1 MKLILQEQVPNLGG
15 PGDEVDVAPGFGR
28 NYLLPKG
35 LAVKATEANRNLVF
49 QRKKKM
55 EEKAA
60 ADLEASKALAES
72 LASVSVNIKR
82 RVADGE
88 TLYGS
93 VSPADIVEALAVEGF
108 EINKDDVRLEHHIKA
123 LGIYEV
129 PIHLPYGVEAS
140 IKVWVI
146 REDDD

>member
-15 PGDEVDVAPGFGR
+15 PGDEVEVAAGYGR

-35 LAVKATEANRNLVF
+35 LAVKSSESNRNLVF
-49 QRKKKM
+49 LRKAKK
-55 EEKAA
+55 EAKAA
-60 ADLEASKALAES
+60 ADLEVSQALAES
-72 LASVSVNIKR
+72 LAAVSVNIKR

-93 VSPADIVEALAVEGF
+93 VSQVDIAAALAEEGF
-108 EINKDDVRLEHHIKA
+108 EINKDHIHLEHHIKA

-129 PIHLPYGVEAS
+129 PIHLAYGVEAS
-140 IKVWVI
+140 VKVWVI
-146 REDDD
+146 KDDD

>member
-15 PGDEVDVAPGFGR
+15 PGDEVDVAAGYGR

-35 LAVKATEANRNLVF
+35 LAVKASEANRNLVF
-49 QRKKKM
+49 IRKAKK
-55 EEKAA
+55 EAKAA
-60 ADLEASKALAES
+60 ADLEVSRALAETLS
-72 LASVSVNIKR
+72 AVSVNIKR
-82 RVADGE
+82 RVAEGE

-93 VSPADIVEALAVEGF
+93 VSHTDIVDALAEEGF
-108 EINKDDVRLEHHIKA
+108 EINKDHIMLEHHIKA

-140 IKVWVI
+140 VKVWVI
-146 REDDD
+146 RDDE

>member
-15 PGDEVDVAPGFGR
+15 PGDEVEVAAGYGR

-35 LAVKATEANRNLVF
+35 LAVLTSEANRNLVF
-49 QRKKKM
+49 LRKAKQ
-55 EEKAA
+55 EAKAA
-60 ADLEASKALAES
+60 ADLEESRALAES
-72 LASVSVNIKR
+72 LASVSINIKR
-82 RVADGE
+82 RVAEGE

-93 VSPADIVEALAVEGF
+93 VSPTDVVEALAAEGF
-108 EINKDDVRLEHHIKA
+108 EINRDDVRLEYHIKA

-129 PIHLPYGVEAS
+129 PIHLPYGVEAK

-146 REDDD
+146 RGED

>member
-15 PGDEVDVAPGFGR
+15 PGDEVEVAPGFGR
-28 NYLLPKG
+28 NYLIPKG
-35 LAVKATEANRNLVF
+35 LAVSATEANRNLVF
-49 QRKKKM
+49 QRRAKI
-55 EEKAA
+55 EAKAA
-60 ADLEASKALAES
+60 ADLEASTALAES
-72 LASVSVNIKR
+72 LAAVSVNIKR

-108 EINKDDVRLEHHIKA
+108 EINRDHVKLEQHIKA

-129 PIHLPYGVEAS
+129 PIQLPYGVEAGV
-140 IKVWVI
+140 KVWVI
-146 REDDD
+146 RDDD

>member
-15 PGDEVDVAPGFGR
+15 PGDEVEVAAGYGR

-35 LAVKATEANRNLVF
+35 LAVKSSEANRNLVF
-49 QRKKKM
+49 LRKAKM
-55 EEKAA
+55 EAKAA
-60 ADLEASKALAES
+60 ADLEVSQALAES
-72 LASVSVNIKR
+72 LATVSVNIKR

-93 VSPADIVEALAVEGF
+93 VSHADIADALAVEGF
-108 EINKDDVRLEHHIKA
+108 EINKDSIKLEHHIKA
-123 LGIYEV
+123 IGIYEV
-129 PIHLPYGVEAS
+129 PIQLAYGVEAS

-146 REDDD
+146 KDED